1 VARDAVPRRPRLTLI
16 VAALLLVQAALLV
29 YFGSFPTHFH
39 QDEFETAYASYQLP
53 ALGEVDWLGPYPA
66 ADAWVAKFPIP
77 FFALQA
83 PFLKLLG
90 PSVETV
96 RLSTWPYQ
104 ALTVAYLFVTGRR
117 LLGSATLAATA
128 VLVYLLFAPSVYLA
142 SLGVHFHSSTLAVT
156 AALYHCQALLDG
168 GGRRHAVALG
178 LFAAAGYLT
187 YTASYLVL
195 PLVAALVG
203 CDALLRRRRPPLG
216 RLALAGGAFAALLG
230 PFVYGAATR
239 HNYLL
244 QRSGQTVARPSLEH
258 AWRSLVALRQ
268 DGLVG
273 VAGYDFGRL
282 APLDDL
288 TLSLLLVGAGAGAW
302 SAARQRRAA
311 HLLPLALCL
320 AALAA
325 GMLLTTPVGALHRTV
340 VAFPFLGLLAAQALA
355 LLRRWPAA
363 VAAVVL
369 LFAVVQLPRAAR
381 MVEPDQSHPSPT
393 IAAYLLDRAPPGERV
408 VVVGLLHYHLARELT
423 IRTGDRYE
431 VVATA
436 WPELPSHLGGAV
448 VIHQPDDEKLRR
460 VASLMPGA
468 TEVAFFEGGDAN
480 DHGVLVPA
488 P

>member
-1 VARDAVPRRPRLTLI
+1 
-16 VAALLLVQAALLV
+16 
-29 YFGSFPTHFH
+29 
-39 QDEFETAYASYQLP
+39 
-53 ALGEVDWLGPYPA
+53 
-66 ADAWVAKFPIP
+66 VAKFPIP

-90 PSVETV
+90 PSTETV

-104 ALTVAYLFVTGRR
+104 ALTVAYLFLTGRR
-117 LLGSATLAATA
+117 LFGSASLAAVG

-142 SLGVHFHSSTLAVT
+142 SLGVHFHSSTLIVL

-168 GGRRHAVALG
+168 AGRRHAVALG

-216 RLALAGGAFAALLG
+216 RLALAAVAFAALLG

-244 QRSGQTVARPSLEH
+244 QRSGQAVVRPSPEH
-258 AWRSLVALRQ
+258 ARWSLVALRE

-288 TLSLLLVGAGAGAW
+288 TLCLLLVGAGVGAW
-302 SAARQRRAA
+302 SAARQRRAE
-311 HLLPLALCL
+311 HLLPLAVCL
-320 AALAA
+320 AAFAA
-325 GMLLTTPVGALHRTV
+325 GMVLTTPAGALHRTV
-340 VAFPFLGLLAAQALA
+340 VAFPFLGLLAAQALVP
-355 LLRRWPAA
+355 LRRWP
-363 VAAVVL
+363 VAIAPVVL
-369 LFAVVQLPRAAR
+369 LFAAVHLPRAVR
-381 MVEPDQSHPSPT
+381 MVEPDQSHPSPG
-393 IAAYLLDRAPPGERV
+393 IAAHLLGRVPQGERV

-431 VVATA
+431 LVSAA

-448 VIHQPDDEKLRR
+448 VVHQPDEARLAR
-460 VASLMPGA
+460 VASLMAGA
-468 TEVAFFEGGDAN
+468 TEATFFEGGDVN
-480 DHGVLVPA
+480 DHAVLVRA